1 MRISKL
7 NPAVKVS
14 IYAIIINFFLAIFMF
29 ITSIESNSS
38 VILSES
44 INTIADVFTT
54 MIVIFGVSISIKKE
68 DSQHQYGHEKIEC
81 ISAIVLSGVLLITGV
96 SIGYE
101 GVLKVIEGLRLGIEP
116 PTVLAIYAA
125 IVSILVKEFLF
136 LMVRAVAKRE
146 NSQSVMADAWH
157 HHSDALCSCGSLLG
171 VVGARMG
178 FPLLDPVAS
187 IVICG
192 VIIKVAIDIFI
203 DSINKLVDSS
213 CDEDTISEIT
223 QLVMSVEGVKSID
236 LLKTRLFGSK
246 FYVDIEI
253 AVDGEQ
259 SLKKAH
265 DIAEAVHDLVETKYE
280 NAKHCMVHLN
290 PF

>member
-1 MRISKL
+1 MRVSKL
-7 NPAVKVS
+7 NPAIKVS

-29 ITSIESNSS
+29 VTSMKSNSS

-44 INTIADVFTT
+44 INTLADVFST
-54 MIVIFGVSISIKKE
+54 MIVIFGVSISLQKE
-68 DSQHQYGHEKIEC
+68 DKQHQYGHEKIEC
-81 ISAIVLSGVLLITGV
+81 ISAIVLSGVLLLTGV
-96 SIGYE
+96 TIGYE
-101 GVLKVIEGLRLGIEP
+101 GVLKVIEGLQVGIEA

-136 LMVRAVAKRE
+136 FMVRGVAKKE

-178 FPLLDPVAS
+178 IPLLDPLAS
-187 IVICG
+187 LVICG
-192 VIIKVAIDIFI
+192 IIIKVAIDIFI

-213 CDEDTISEIT
+213 CDESTINEISE
-223 QLVMSVEGVKSID
+223 LVMSVEGVKSID

-259 SLKKAH
+259 SLKNAH
-265 DIAEAVHDLVETKYE
+265 EIAHAVHDLVETKYE

>member
-7 NPAVKVS
+7 NPAVRVS

-29 ITSIESNSS
+29 ITSIKSNSS

-44 INTIADVFTT
+44 INTLADVFTT
-54 MIVIFGVSISIKKE
+54 MIVIFGVTVSLQKE

-81 ISAIVLSGVLLITGV
+81 ISAIVLSGVLLLTGV

-101 GVLKVIEGLRLGIEP
+101 GILKVVEGLQVGIEA

-136 LMVRAVAKRE
+136 FMVRGVAKRE

-157 HHSDALCSCGSLLG
+157 HHSDALCSCGSLVG

-178 FPLLDPVAS
+178 FPLLDPLAS
-187 IVICG
+187 LVICG

-213 CDEDTISEIT
+213 CDEGTINEIT
-223 QLVMSVEGVKSID
+223 ELVMSVDGVKSID

-253 AVDGEQ
+253 GVDGEQ
-259 SLKKAH
+259 SLKNAH
-265 DIAEAVHDLVETKYE
+265 QIAHAVHDLVEKKYE

>member
-29 ITSIESNSS
+29 IISIESNSS

-101 GVLKVIEGLRLGIEP
+101 GVLRVIQGLQSGIEP

-136 LMVRAVAKRE
+136 LMVRAVAKKE

-178 FPLLDPVAS
+178 FPLLDPLAS

-213 CDEDTISEIT
+213 CDEDTISEIS
-223 QLVMSVEGVKSID
+223 QLVMSVEGVRSID

-253 AVDGEQ
+253 GVNGEQ